1 MLVRKM
7 YKDLLLC
14 VFIIC
19 SSVFNESKIIQEN
32 LDIPNYQNDNRY
44 ILLDNNNI
52 SDFIQI
58 KENSFLFNA
67 TCKVSNILNGITD
80 SFPNI
85 KLLTGWL
92 NKFEFNNN
100 NSYDKDVIEKVLE
113 HTWDLENKEF
123 IVTAKNIIKKYIGN
137 DPFILQVGLNSIA
150 PLILET
156 PENVIHIEEDSETC
170 KNFFLYKKNRCLLKL
185 KGIEFYCKE
194 NDDTSMDNN
203 NNKKNNISSEQNKED
218 IYETLDL
225 ITKIY
230 QNKNNKVIDILIISN
245 KYPIALLYYIYPYLD
260 SSTLVILMDN
270 LNHKMK
276 NAIFQYYN
284 FIGEA
289 DFSRVFEHNIFNNYK
304 SSSKRKRK
312 TSNIYENDEH
322 VYIYNKMK
330 KSPFYIMALSPKI
343 KLNPSEEKYKLFIS
357 SEYASSYEN
366 EISRML
372 KEIKNTLKMN
382 KEFYEK
388 YKLLLNNY
396 FSTINEF
403 EFDDNDEIKKN
414 VNDSLGSIIK
424 SFTNSRDIN
433 SDNYKYTLD
442 VLKNLFNTMLFNEYE
457 KSKFKYLF
465 TPLIDFFKLYLNT
478 NDSNYIMYEFLLY
491 GLITNSHDISSYESK
506 ELLFLEVLRDVSK
519 QINTLSINEV
529 IGIVTKLN
537 ILLKKLRSRDDI
549 EPVEKFIKENFGFD
563 YSNQEL

>member
-1 MLVRKM
+1 
-7 YKDLLLC
+7 
-14 VFIIC
+14 
-19 SSVFNESKIIQEN
+19 
-32 LDIPNYQNDNRY
+32 
-44 ILLDNNNI
+44 
-52 SDFIQI
+52 
-58 KENSFLFNA
+58 
-67 TCKVSNILNGITD
+67 
-80 SFPNI
+80 
-85 KLLTGWL
+85 
-92 NKFEFNNN
+92 
-100 NSYDKDVIEKVLE
+100 
-113 HTWDLENKEF
+113 
-123 IVTAKNIIKKYIGN
+123 
-137 DPFILQVGLNSIA
+137 
-150 PLILET
+150 
-156 PENVIHIEEDSETC
+156 
-170 KNFFLYKKNRCLLKL
+170 
-185 KGIEFYCKE
+185 
-194 NDDTSMDNN
+194 MDNN
-203 NNKKNNISSEQNKED
+203 NRKNNISSEHNKED

-230 QNKNNKVIDILIISN
+230 QNKNNKVIDVLIISN

-289 DFSRVFEHNIFNNYK
+289 DFSRVFEHNLFNTYK
-304 SSSKRKRK
+304 SSSGKKGK
-312 TSNIYENDEH
+312 TSNIYENDEN

-330 KSPFYIMALSPKI
+330 RSPFYIMTLNPKI
-343 KLNPSEEKYKLFIS
+343 KMNPSEEKYKLFIS
-357 SEYASSYEN
+357 NEYASSYET
-366 EISRML
+366 EISLML
-372 KEIKNTLKMN
+372 KEIKKTLKMN

-414 VNDSLGSIIK
+414 VNDSLTSIIK

-433 SDNYKYTLD
+433 NDNYKYTLD
-442 VLKNLFNTMLFNEYE
+442 VLKNVFNTMLFNEYE
-457 KSKFKYLF
+457 KSKFKHLF

-519 QINTLSINEV
+519 QINTLSINEI

-549 EPVEKFIKENFGFD
+549 EPVENFIKENFGFD

>member
-1 MLVRKM
+1 M

-14 VFIIC
+14 VLIIC
-19 SSVFNESKIIQEN
+19 SSVFNESKIVKEN

-44 ILLDNNNI
+44 LLLDKNNV

-58 KENSFLFNA
+58 KESSFLFNA
-67 TCKVSNILNGITD
+67 TCKASDILNGIAD

-85 KLLTGWL
+85 KLFKGWL
-92 NKFEFNNN
+92 KKLELNNF
-100 NSYDKDVIEKVLE
+100 NSYDKDFIEKVLE
-113 HTWDLENKEF
+113 HTWDSENKEF
-123 IVTAKNIIKKYIGN
+123 IVTIKNIIKKYTGN

-156 PENVIHIEEDSETC
+156 AENVIHIEEDFETC

-194 NDDTSMDNN
+194 QDDISTSNN
-203 NNKKNNISSEQNKED
+203 NRKNSISNAPNKED

-230 QNKNNKVIDILIISN
+230 QNKNNKVIDILIITN

-270 LNHKMK
+270 INHKMK

-289 DFSRVFEHNIFNNYK
+289 DFSRVFEHNLFTTYK
-304 SSSKRKRK
+304 SSSSVKGK
-312 TSNIYENDEH
+312 TPNVYENDEN

-330 KSPFYIMALSPKI
+330 KSPFYIMALNPKI
-343 KLNPSEEKYKLFIS
+343 KMNPPEEQYKRFIS
-357 SEYASSYEN
+357 NEYASSYET

-372 KEIKNTLKMN
+372 KEIKKTLKTN
-382 KEFYEK
+382 KELYEK

-403 EFDDNDEIKKN
+403 GFDNNAEIKKN
-414 VNDSLGSIIK
+414 VNDSLDSIIK
-424 SFTNSRDIN
+424 SFTNSSHIS

-442 VLKNLFNTMLFNEYE
+442 TLKSIFNTMLFNEYE
-457 KSKFKYLF
+457 KSKFKHLF

-478 NDSNYIMYEFLLY
+478 NDSNYIIYEFLLY

-519 QINTLSINEV
+519 QMNELSINEV
-529 IGIVTKLN
+529 IEMVTKLN
-537 ILLKKLRSRDDI
+537 ILLKKLRSRDDM

>member
-1 MLVRKM
+1 MLFRKM

-14 VFIIC
+14 VLIIC
-19 SSVFNESKIIQEN
+19 SSVFNESKIVKEN

-44 ILLDNNNI
+44 VLLDKNNV

-58 KENSFLFNA
+58 KESSFLFNA
-67 TCKVSNILNGITD
+67 TCKASDVLSSIAD
-80 SFPNI
+80 FFPNI
-85 KLLTGWL
+85 KLFTGWL
-92 NKFEFNNN
+92 KKFELNNV
-100 NSYDKDVIEKVLE
+100 NSYDNDFIEKVLE
-113 HTWDLENKEF
+113 HTWDSENKEF
-123 IVTAKNIIKKYIGN
+123 IVTIKNIIKKYTGN
-137 DPFILQVGLNSIA
+137 DSFILQVGLNSIA

-156 PENVIHIEEDSETC
+156 PENVIHIEEDSEIC

-185 KGIEFYCKE
+185 KRLEFYCKIH
-194 NDDTSMDNN
+194 DDTSMNN
-203 NNKKNNISSEQNKED
+203 NNRKNGISNVQNED

-230 QNKNNKVIDILIISN
+230 QNKNNKVIDVLIISN

-270 LNHKMK
+270 INHKMK

-289 DFSRVFEHNIFNNYK
+289 DFSRVFEHNLFTTYK
-304 SSSKRKRK
+304 SSSDIKGK
-312 TSNIYENDEH
+312 THNIYENDEH

-330 KSPFYIMALSPKI
+330 KSPFYIMALNPKI
-343 KLNPSEEKYKLFIS
+343 KMNPAEEQYKRFIS
-357 SEYASSYEN
+357 NEYASSYET

-372 KEIKNTLKMN
+372 KEIKKTLKMN
-382 KEFYEK
+382 KELYEK

-403 EFDDNDEIKKN
+403 EFDNNAEIKKN
-414 VNDSLGSIIK
+414 VNDSLASIIK
-424 SFTNSRDIN
+424 SFTNSSDIN

-442 VLKNLFNTMLFNEYE
+442 ALKNIFNTMLFNEYE
-457 KSKFKYLF
+457 KSQFKHLF

-478 NDSNYIMYEFLLY
+478 NDSNYIIYEFLLY
-491 GLITNSHDISSYESK
+491 GLITNSHGISSYESK

-519 QINTLSINEV
+519 QMNTLSINEV

-537 ILLKKLRSRDDI
+537 ILLKKLRSRDDM

>member
-1 MLVRKM
+1 M
-7 YKDLLLC
+7 YKYLLLC

-19 SSVFNESKIIQEN
+19 SSVFNESKIIKEN

-44 ILLDNNNI
+44 ILLDNSNI

-58 KENSFLFNA
+58 KESSFLYNA

-85 KLLTGWL
+85 KLFTGWL
-92 NKFEFNNN
+92 NKFEFNNI

-123 IVTAKNIIKKYIGN
+123 IATAKNIIKKYIEN

-170 KNFFLYKKNRCLLKL
+170 KKFFLYKKNRCLLKL

-194 NDDTSMDNN
+194 KDDTSMDNN
-203 NNKKNNISSEQNKED
+203 NRKNNISSEHNKED

-230 QNKNNKVIDILIISN
+230 QNKNNKVIDVLIISN

-289 DFSRVFEHNIFNNYK
+289 DFSRVFEHNLFNTYK
-304 SSSKRKRK
+304 SSSGKKGK
-312 TSNIYENDEH
+312 TSNIYENDEN

-330 KSPFYIMALSPKI
+330 KSPFYIMTLNPKI
-343 KLNPSEEKYKLFIS
+343 KMNPSEEKYKLFIS
-357 SEYASSYEN
+357 NEYASSYET
-366 EISRML
+366 EISLML
-372 KEIKNTLKMN
+372 KEIKKTLKMN

-414 VNDSLGSIIK
+414 VNDSLTSIIK

-433 SDNYKYTLD
+433 NDNYKYTLD
-442 VLKNLFNTMLFNEYE
+442 VLKNVFNTMLFNEYE
-457 KSKFKYLF
+457 KSKFKHLF

-519 QINTLSINEV
+519 QINTLSINEI

-549 EPVEKFIKENFGFD
+549 EPVENFIKENFGFD